1 MTTIQASSINLSFGE
16 RDILKNVSLTLT
28 TKSRVALSGG
38 NGSGKT
44 TLLRILSGESKPDG
58 GIVSIPRNVRNYYL
72 PQSGIVFKENS
83 ILEECDRAFD
93 HLLELTK
100 LQDDLGKE
108 LETAKEERH
117 KTLLDE
123 YNRVHENIIESG
135 YYSREADITQV
146 LTGLGFNLA
155 DFNKKMSELSGGW
168 QMRVAL
174 AKALLTRPKTLL
186 LDEPTNYLDIEARD
200 WLAGFLKNFTGGIL
214 IVSHDKYFLDQVVDS
229 VAELFSGDL
238 KIYKGNYSKY
248 EKLRELELEDLLA
261 RYRKQQEEIAKHE
274 NFIRRFKSKA
284 TKATQAQSHVKQL
297 EKIEV
302 IEIPSSLKKIK
313 IDFPPPPHS
322 GKNVIDISGL
332 GKSFGEK
339 VIINGLDL
347 NIQRGEKIV
356 IAGQNGAGK
365 STLLRILAGVD
376 NKFSGKV
383 KYGTDVRIGYF
394 SQDHHEAL
402 DMSNTILEELEQESP
417 MDLIPKLR
425 GLLGAFLF
433 HGDDVFKSIS
443 VLSGGE
449 KNRVSLL
456 KILLKP
462 FNLLILDEPTNHLD
476 LNSKDVLLDALRS
489 YQGTLLFVSH
499 DRYFIEG
506 LAQRVLHLENGTH
519 RLFLGD
525 YKYYREKLVN
535 LDLGATE
542 DSPVGVSI
550 EVIENKLA
558 RDEDKK
564 LKNLINKLE
573 RVEKEILDEIHK
585 TEIQRQDLTNKLG
598 LKENYIDPNK
608 SRELQDKINSLLI
621 KEDNLANKWEE
632 TLLELEEAR
641 EKRGV

>member
-1 MTTIQASSINLSFGE
+1 MTTIQASSINLSFGD

-44 TLLRILSGESKPDG
+44 TLLKILSGENKPDG
-58 GIVSIPRNVRNYYL
+58 GTVSIPKNIRNYYL
-72 PQSGIVFKENS
+72 PQSGIVFKDNT
-83 ILEECDRAFD
+83 IIEECEKAFD
-93 HLLELTK
+93 HLLVLTK
-100 LQDDLGKE
+100 LQDSLGKE
-108 LETAKEERH
+108 LEVAPEEKH
-117 KTLLDE
+117 KTLLEE
-123 YNRVHENIIESG
+123 YNRVHEEIIESG

-146 LTGLGFNLA
+146 LTGLGFSLA

-200 WLAGFLKNFTGGIL
+200 WLAVFLKNFTGGIL

-229 VAELFSGDL
+229 VAELFNGDL

-261 RYRKQQEEIAKHE
+261 RYKKQQEEIAKHE

-302 IEIPSSLKKIK
+302 IEIPSSLKKMK

-332 GKSFGEK
+332 SKSYGEK
-339 VIINGLDL
+339 VVINSLDL

-376 NKFSGKV
+376 NNFSGDI
-383 KYGTDVRIGYF
+383 KYGTDVKIGYF
-394 SQDHHEAL
+394 SQDHHENL
-402 DMSNTILEELEQESP
+402 NLNNTILEELEQDSP

-476 LNSKDVLLDALRS
+476 LNSKDVLLDALRA

-506 LAQRVLHLENGTH
+506 LAQKVLHLENGTH

-525 YKYYREKLVN
+525 YKYYKEKLSN
-535 LDLGATE
+535 LDIG
-542 DSPVGVSI
+542 DSRESSVEVNYG
-550 EVIENKLA
+550 VIENKIA
-558 RDEDKK
+558 REEDKK

-573 RVEKEILDEIHK
+573 RVEKEILENIHN
-585 TEIQRQDLTNKLG
+585 TETKREDLTKMLG
-598 LKENYIDPNK
+598 LEENYSDPNK
-608 SRELQDKINSLLI
+608 ARELQEKISALLL
-621 KEDNLANKWEE
+621 KEEDLANKWEE
-632 TLLELEEAR
+632 TLLELEEAK